1 MATEFKLPELG
12 ENIESADVLSILVK
26 PGDKVKQ
33 EQSIIEIETDKA
45 TVEVPSSV
53 AGTIKEILI
62 KEGDSIKVGQTIL
75 VMENGEGEDEKKQSP
90 AEVKE
95 KEPEKDKKEEKPQS
109 KSSSEKTKKSQTENN
124 GKSKEEKSEKE
135 VKDNSK
141 KSGKSQIVELKLPD
155 LGENIESA
163 DILNVLIKKGD
174 QIKKDQGIIEIETD
188 KATVEVPSSYSGK
201 VTEVLVKAGDKLKVD
216 DTILKIETSEEE
228 EVKEVEQTAK
238 HEETEE
244 PKIEK
249 KEVSQKE
256 DEALKG
262 ERKETRPGEIED
274 QPPFMK
280 NAAPAAPSVRK
291 LARELGVEIQQISGS
306 GPRGR
311 ISLDDVKLYVKNLN
325 QGKGSFSGAG
335 IPREELPDFTKFGE
349 VEHKPMSKIRST
361 TAFHLSYAWSVIPHV
376 TQYDKAD
383 ITDLEKMRKALNP
396 EVEKAGGKLTI
407 TSILLKV
414 STAALKAF
422 PQFNSSIDLEKK
434 EIIYKKYLNIG
445 VAVDTENGLLV
456 PVLKNVESKNLTEL
470 SIELNSLAEK
480 AKSRKISLEEM
491 QGACFTI
498 TNLGGIGG
506 TYFSPIVNSPEVAI
520 LGVSRGKYEPVYD
533 KQKGNFEPRLM
544 LPLSLSYDHRIIDGA
559 DAARFLRWV
568 CEVLENP
575 IKLLMD

>member
-1 MATEFKLPELG
+1 MAKEFKLPELG

-33 EQSIIEIETDKA
+33 EQSVIEIETDKA

-53 AGTIKEILI
+53 SGTIKEILI

-75 VMENGEGEDEKKQSP
+75 VMENGEEEKP
-90 AEVKE
+90 A
-95 KEPEKDKKEEKPQS
+95 KEEKGKKEKVKDEKEKVS
-109 KSSSEKTKKSQTENN
+109 SKKENEEDKIKVEKSSKKT
-124 GKSKEEKSEKE
+124 
-135 VKDNSK
+135 DA
-141 KSGKSQIVELKLPD
+141 KSQIVEFKLPD

-163 DILNVLIKKGD
+163 DILNVLVKKGD
-174 QIKKDQGIIEIETD
+174 QIKKDQGVIEIETD
-188 KATVEVPSSYSGK
+188 KATVEVPSSFSGK
-201 VTEVLVKAGDKLKVD
+201 VTEVLVKQGGKVKVD
-216 DTILKIETSEEE
+216 DTILKIETTEAEETKEIQQNAKSEEVE
-228 EVKEVEQTAK
+228 ESEIE
-238 HEETEE
+238 
-244 PKIEK
+244 EK
-249 KEVSQKE
+249 KVPEKE
-256 DEALKG
+256 TKALKG
-262 ERKETRPGEIED
+262 EQKEFRPGEIDD

-335 IPREELPDFTKFGE
+335 IPKEELPDFTKFGE
-349 VEHKPMSKIRST
+349 VERKPMSKIRST

-520 LGVSRGKYEPVYD
+520 LGVSRGNYEPVYD